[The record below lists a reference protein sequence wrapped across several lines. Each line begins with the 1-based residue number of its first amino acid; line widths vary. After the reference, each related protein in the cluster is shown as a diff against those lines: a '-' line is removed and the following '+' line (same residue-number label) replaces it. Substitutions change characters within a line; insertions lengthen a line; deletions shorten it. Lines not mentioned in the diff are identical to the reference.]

1 MERRGVHGTAVAA
14 AVAAA
19 VDGNVAAV
27 AAVERVAQPR
37 VAVED
42 VPLPDHL
49 QLPRP
54 VALVHRTELVP
65 PAAHSVVSHGCKG
78 KKEGRREVS
87 ITVD

>member
-14 AVAAA
+14 PVAAA

-49 QLPRP
+49 QARLYILGFHRP
-54 VALVHRTELVP
+54 
-65 PAAHSVVSHGCKG
+65 
-78 KKEGRREVS
+78 
-87 ITVD
+87 TVNR